1 MAVDDNLSY
10 PKSFAKLHKDKSFSL
25 YNRDPPFIFIP
36 YYTPCLLKSYSS
48 SYHGYEIP
56 FRMFPRAQGRTE
68 NPLEKEQVSTRRIAS
83 GSGSRRAAEEDEH
96 VVVRDENGG
105 SESSPIASTDATS
118 EHHADPLDALDVEGD
133 VVMEIEDPNV
143 DVQME
148 GGAAT
153 SSV

>member
-56 FRMFPRAQGRTE
+56 FRMFPRRANNVIVNERQIVNERAQGRTD
-68 NPLEKEQVSTRRIAS
+68 NPLEKEQVIQSNRVLN
-83 GSGSRRAAEEDEH
+83 G
-96 VVVRDENGG
+96 ENP
-105 SESSPIASTDATS
+105 ESSPIASTDATS